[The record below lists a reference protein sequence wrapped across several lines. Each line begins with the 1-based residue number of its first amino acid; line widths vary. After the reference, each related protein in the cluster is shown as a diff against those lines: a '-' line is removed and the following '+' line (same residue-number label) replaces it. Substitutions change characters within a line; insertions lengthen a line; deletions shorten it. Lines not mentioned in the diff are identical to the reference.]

1 MQERQVS
8 SLFVSFTFCAKTWFL
23 IRCFSRAGRYD
34 STERHCTHCPGF
46 QELRAN
52 SHVDTLYPFAISKE
66 EFDSVQKFRKT
77 LKPGKKVDAPALIE
91 AVIYRLINT
100 LTGAL
105 SPPEPASSSSSSS
118 PSSSGSP
125 LPVDQV
131 PGPAGAAAA
140 EDSEQASPFPPP
152 AATGPSSSSA
162 QPQLQQQSDLLLPA
176 ADPVYDFAGNGG
188 AVPQEVADAAA
199 AWLDMFGNVDAFAP
213 GAPGAPLAPHGL
225 YPAADNNNFAWH
237 NVAYDPAAFGPF
249 FG

>member
-1 MQERQVS
+1 MP
-8 SLFVSFTFCAKTWFL
+8 KTWFL

-100 LTGAL
+100 LTGAI
-105 SPPEPASSSSSSS
+105 SPPEPASSSS

-162 QPQLQQQSDLLLPA
+162 QQPQLQQQSDLLLPA
-176 ADPVYDFAGNGG
+176 ADPIYDFAGNGG

-199 AWLDMFGNVDAFAP
+199 AWLDVFGNVDAFAP
-213 GAPGAPLAPHGL
+213 GAPGAPLAPNGL
-225 YPAADNNNFAWH
+225 YPAAADNNNFAWH